1 MNEIA
6 ESVQAMDPIQNF
18 LQRERKSESETHCS
32 LECPNIDCIDTSNN
46 DSFPLVIG
54 EGQGLVE
61 LHIVSLQLS
70 TSVSSNTKRHIPSLN
85 SWYKFW
91 EILIVTRLSR
101 YFSKRRI
108 LVTCRCTWVGAFGIR
123 KLPIRPPSS
132 VPNWTSTHRS
142 STESLISS
150 PFSTTSF

>member
-70 TSVSSNTKRHIPSLN
+70 TSVSSNTKRHISFSLN
-85 SWYKFW
+85 
-91 EILIVTRLSR
+91 L
-101 YFSKRRI
+101 
-108 LVTCRCTWVGAFGIR
+108 
-123 KLPIRPPSS
+123 
-132 VPNWTSTHRS
+132 
-142 STESLISS
+142 
-150 PFSTTSF
+150 

>member
-46 DSFPLVIG
+46 DSFPLVIA

-70 TSVSSNTKRHIPSLN
+70 TSVSSNTKRDTPNTIYRNFEKS
-85 SWYKFW
+85 F
-91 EILIVTRLSR
+91 IVP
-101 YFSKRRI
+101 
-108 LVTCRCTWVGAFGIR
+108 G
-123 KLPIRPPSS
+123 
-132 VPNWTSTHRS
+132 
-142 STESLISS
+142 
-150 PFSTTSF
+150 